1 MQYELINNVVNELS
15 LSLAGA
21 KASKIYQ
28 PSEFLVIMKFW
39 NGRETLR
46 LLLSADSPQSRIH
59 LTEEDYLN
67 PSTPPRFCQLLR
79 SRITTVLSVD
89 MFNEDR
95 IVMMQ
100 CVGKQGSCALIVE
113 LTGQKS
119 NMLLCD
125 QDGVI
130 IDCLKRYQGSDSGGG
145 CMPGKPYVAPDQQ
158 KRMSI
163 KKETYER
170 TPNQSW
176 SQFVEKSYTEAS
188 ETVHTHDLK
197 GQLKKTIR
205 KQMARLKKRIASI
218 DSEAQKQQGFTK
230 YKEFG
235 ELILAHIYLIARGMD
250 RVSLENYYS
259 QPPQSIEINL
269 DPLLSP
275 QQNAEKYFQRYKKFK
290 RGLDHSARRLTES
303 KEELEWLAQF
313 DYQLDDSVKK
323 SDIEE
328 IAEELRKAGLLKE
341 KNKLHKRRTQQPS
354 KPVETRS
361 PSGFKII
368 WGRNNRQNDEIST
381 KLIREGDLW
390 FHAYRIPG
398 SHVVLKK
405 GEKTTSFL
413 DADIHYAAAI
423 AAGYSKGRLDTK
435 LEVMVAEASRVKKPN
450 GARPGLVTVQ
460 KYKTILVA
468 PIRVDI

>member
-21 KASKIYQ
+21 KVSKIYQ

-59 LTEEDYLN
+59 LTERDYLN

-89 MFNEDR
+89 ILNADR
-95 IVMMQ
+95 IVRMQ
-100 CVGKQGSCALIVE
+100 CIGKQGLCTLIVE

-125 QDGVI
+125 EEGII
-130 IDCLKRYQGSDSGGG
+130 IDCLKRYQGDDSGGSCVSG
-145 CMPGKPYVAPDQQ
+145 ISYGSPDQQ
-158 KRMSI
+158 KRMSV
-163 KKETYER
+163 KNETYEKA
-170 TPNQSW
+170 PNQSW

-188 ETVHTHDLK
+188 ETFYTHDLK

-205 KQMARLKKRIASI
+205 KQMVRLKKRIASI
-218 DSEAQKQQGFTK
+218 DSETQKQQGFTK
-230 YKEFG
+230 YKDFG
-235 ELILAHIYLIARGMD
+235 ELILAHIYLIDRGMD
-250 RVSLENYYS
+250 KISLENYHK

-275 QQNAEKYFQRYKKFK
+275 QQNAERYFQRYKKFK
-290 RGLDHSARRLTES
+290 RGLDHSARRLIES

-313 DYQLDDSVKK
+313 DYQLDDGVKK

-328 IAEELRKAGLLKE
+328 IAEELRRTGLLKE
-341 KNKLHKRRTQQPS
+341 KNQLHKRRTQKPS
-354 KPVETRS
+354 KPVETDS

-381 KLIREGDLW
+381 KFIREGDLW
-390 FHAYRIPG
+390 FHAYRVPG

-405 GEKTTSFL
+405 GERPASFL

-423 AAGYSKGRLDTK
+423 AAGYSRGRLDTK
-435 LEVMVAEASRVKKPN
+435 VEVMVAEANRVKKPR
-450 GARPGLVTVQ
+450 GARSGLVTVQ

-468 PIRVDI
+468 PIRVDL